1 MTLSTHYTKDALES
15 IFATAQKAEFMGII
29 SAYREHKIINGKTQ
43 PLSEQENYYRH
54 KFLGLMLNERDI
66 DCASFCAL
74 SRKQDLSSISAQE
87 QKVDSRAGADSRVDS
102 GAGQKVDSRGENQA
116 GSAEVD
122 SSPSPS
128 SSPRTGSKYEWYFY
142 LVWSENA
149 SDGIKVDSRGENQ
162 AGSAEVDSSPSPSSS
177 PRTGSKYEW
186 YFYLVWSENASD
198 GIEIGKLGRAC
209 GNAYYLS
216 SGGVMHGFA
225 PHKRGIRL
233 KPYIGKG
240 RISPQRVINMFHRW
254 FLETDGTE
262 LSGICFYQT
271 MQNSSLRRQARGSLA
286 RFHNIS
292 HLYYALPR
300 FDKQN
305 PRINAEEYL
314 RSDSMIIESIENK
327 TLSPFMLR
335 YIFEERGLMFVD
347 KSSSQCLA

>member
-1 MTLSTHYTKDALES
+1 MTLSTHYTTDALES
-15 IFATAQKAEFMGII
+15 IFATAQNAEFMGII

-43 PLSEQENYYRH
+43 PLSEQENYQHNFWRH

-66 DCASFCAL
+66 ACASFCAL
-74 SRKQDLSSISAQE
+74 SRKQDLGNISAQE
-87 QKVDSRAGADSRVDS
+87 QKVDSS
-102 GAGQKVDSRGENQA
+102 
-116 GSAEVD
+116 
-122 SSPSPS
+122 
-128 SSPRTGSKYEWYFY
+128 
-142 LVWSENA
+142 L
-149 SDGIKVDSRGENQ
+149 
-162 AGSAEVDSSPSPSSS
+162 SPSSS

-225 PHKRGIRL
+225 PHKRGIAL

-292 HLYYALPR
+292 YLYYALPR

-314 RSDSMIIESIENK
+314 RSDSMITESIENK
-327 TLSPFMLR
+327 TLSPFMLE

-347 KSSSQCLA
+347 KSSFQ

>member
-74 SRKQDLSSISAQE
+74 SRKQDLSSTSAQE
-87 QKVDSRAGADSRVDS
+87 QKVDSRARVDS
-102 GAGQKVDSRGENQA
+102 GLDSRAGQ
-116 GSAEVD
+116 
-122 SSPSPS
+122 
-128 SSPRTGSKYEWYFY
+128 
-142 LVWSENA
+142 
-149 SDGIKVDSRGENQ
+149 KVDSRGENQ

-225 PHKRGIRL
+225 PHKRAIRL
-233 KPYIGKG
+233 KPYIGKR

-262 LSGICFYQT
+262 LSGIHFYQT

-286 RFHNIS
+286 RSYNIS

-305 PRINAEEYL
+305 PRLDAEAYL
-314 RSDSMIIESIENK
+314 RSDSMITESIENK
-327 TLSPFMLR
+327 TLSPFMLE

-347 KSSSQCLA
+347 KSSSQRLA

>member
-29 SAYREHKIINGKTQ
+29 SAHREHTITDEKNQ
-43 PLSEQENYYRH
+43 PISERENYYRH
-54 KFLGLMLNERDI
+54 KFLGLMLNERGI

-74 SRKQDLSSISAQE
+74 SRKQDLSSTSAQE
-87 QKVDSRAGADSRVDS
+87 
-102 GAGQKVDSRGENQA
+102 QKVDSRGENQA
-116 GSAEVD
+116 ESAEVD

-128 SSPRTGSKYEWYFY
+128 SSPQ
-142 LVWSENA
+142 
-149 SDGIKVDSRGENQ
+149 SD
-162 AGSAEVDSSPSPSSS
+162 
-177 PRTGSKYEW
+177 TKYEW

-292 HLYYALPR
+292 FLYYALPR

-305 PRINAEEYL
+305 PRLDAEEYL
-314 RSDSMIIESIENK
+314 RSDSMITESIENK
-327 TLSPFMLR
+327 TLSPFMLE

-347 KSSSQCLA
+347 KSSSQRLA

>member
-1 MTLSTHYTKDALES
+1 
-15 IFATAQKAEFMGII
+15 
-29 SAYREHKIINGKTQ
+29 
-43 PLSEQENYYRH
+43 
-54 KFLGLMLNERDI
+54 
-66 DCASFCAL
+66 
-74 SRKQDLSSISAQE
+74 
-87 QKVDSRAGADSRVDS
+87 
-102 GAGQKVDSRGENQA
+102 
-116 GSAEVD
+116 
-122 SSPSPS
+122 
-128 SSPRTGSKYEWYFY
+128 
-142 LVWSENA
+142 
-149 SDGIKVDSRGENQ
+149 
-162 AGSAEVDSSPSPSSS
+162 
-177 PRTGSKYEW
+177 
-186 YFYLVWSENASD
+186 
-198 GIEIGKLGRAC
+198 
-209 GNAYYLS
+209 
-216 SGGVMHGFA
+216 MHGFA

-292 HLYYALPR
+292 FLYYALPR

-314 RSDSMIIESIENK
+314 RSDSMITESIENK

-347 KSSSQCLA
+347 KSSSQWLA

>member
-1 MTLSTHYTKDALES
+1 MTLSTHYTTDALES

-43 PLSEQENYYRH
+43 PLSEQENYQHNFWRH

-66 DCASFCAL
+66 ACASFCAL
-74 SRKQDLSSISAQE
+74 SHKASSHTSG
-87 QKVDSRAGADSRVDS
+87 QKVDSGVESKAGS
-102 GAGQKVDSRGENQA
+102 KVDSRGENQA

-122 SSPSPS
+122 SSLSPS
-128 SSPRTGSKYEWYFY
+128 SPHTG
-142 LVWSENA
+142 L
-149 SDGIKVDSRGENQ
+149 Q
-162 AGSAEVDSSPSPSSS
+162 
-177 PRTGSKYEW
+177 YEW

-198 GIEIGKLGRAC
+198 GIEVGKLGRAC

-216 SGGVMHGFA
+216 SGGIMHGFA
-225 PHKRGIRL
+225 PHKRGIAL
-233 KPYIGKG
+233 KPYIGKR
-240 RISPQRVINMFHRW
+240 RISPRRAINMLHRW
-254 FLETDGTE
+254 FLDTDGTE
-262 LSGICFYQT
+262 LIGIRFYQT
-271 MQNSSLRRQARGSLA
+271 MQNTSSRRQARGSLA

-292 HLYYALPR
+292 YLYYALPR

-305 PRINAEEYL
+305 PHINAEEYL

-347 KSSSQCLA
+347 KSSS

>member
-54 KFLGLMLNERDI
+54 KFLGLMLNERGI
-66 DCASFCAL
+66 ACASFCAL
-74 SRKQDLSSISAQE
+74 SRKASSQTSQ
-87 QKVDSRAGADSRVDS
+87 QKVDS
-102 GAGQKVDSRGENQA
+102 GAGVDSGVESRAGSKVDSRGENQA
-116 GSAEVD
+116 ESAEVD

-128 SSPRTGSKYEWYFY
+128 G
-142 LVWSENA
+142 
-149 SDGIKVDSRGENQ
+149 
-162 AGSAEVDSSPSPSSS
+162 S

-216 SGGVMHGFA
+216 SGRVMHGFA

-292 HLYYALPR
+292 FLYYALPR

-305 PRINAEEYL
+305 PRIDAEEYL
-314 RSDSMIIESIENK
+314 RSDSMITESIENK

-347 KSSSQCLA
+347 KSSSQRLA

>member
-54 KFLGLMLNERDI
+54 KFLGLMLNERGI
-66 DCASFCAL
+66 SCASFCAL
-74 SRKQDLSSISAQE
+74 SRKQDLSSTSAQE
-87 QKVDSRAGADSRVDS
+87 QKVDSRAGVDSGVDS
-102 GAGQKVDSRGENQA
+102 GAGS
-116 GSAEVD
+116 
-122 SSPSPS
+122 
-128 SSPRTGSKYEWYFY
+128 
-142 LVWSENA
+142 
-149 SDGIKVDSRGENQ
+149 KVDSRGENQ

-292 HLYYALPR
+292 FLYYALPR

-305 PRINAEEYL
+305 PRLDAEEYL
-314 RSDSMIIESIENK
+314 RSDSMITESIENK

-347 KSSSQCLA
+347 KSSSQRLA

>member
-66 DCASFCAL
+66 SCASFCAL
-74 SRKQDLSSISAQE
+74 SRKQDLSSTSAQG
-87 QKVDSRAGADSRVDS
+87 QKVDSRVDS
-102 GAGQKVDSRGENQA
+102 GAGSKVDSGGENQA
-116 GSAEVD
+116 E
-122 SSPSPS
+122 
-128 SSPRTGSKYEWYFY
+128 
-142 LVWSENA
+142 
-149 SDGIKVDSRGENQ
+149 
-162 AGSAEVDSSPSPSSS
+162 SAEVDSSPSPSSS

-216 SGGVMHGFA
+216 SGGVMHGFS

-292 HLYYALPR
+292 FLYYALPR

-305 PRINAEEYL
+305 PRLDAEEYL
-314 RSDSMIIESIENK
+314 RSDSMIAESIENK

-347 KSSSQCLA
+347 KSSFQ

>member
-74 SRKQDLSSISAQE
+74 SRKASSHASG
-87 QKVDSRAGADSRVDS
+87 QKVDSRAGVDS
-102 GAGQKVDSRGENQA
+102 GAGS
-116 GSAEVD
+116 
-122 SSPSPS
+122 
-128 SSPRTGSKYEWYFY
+128 
-142 LVWSENA
+142 
-149 SDGIKVDSRGENQ
+149 KVDSRGENQ

-262 LSGICFYQT
+262 LSGIHFYQT
-271 MQNSSLRRQARGSLA
+271 MQNSSLRRQACGSLA

-292 HLYYALPR
+292 FLYYALPR

-305 PRINAEEYL
+305 PRLDAEEYL
-314 RSDSMIIESIENK
+314 RSDSMITESIENK
-327 TLSPFMLR
+327 TLSPFMLE

>member
-66 DCASFCAL
+66 ACASFCAL
-74 SRKQDLSSISAQE
+74 SRKQDLSSTSAQE
-87 QKVDSRAGADSRVDS
+87 QKVDSRAGVDS
-102 GAGQKVDSRGENQA
+102 GVESKAGSKVDSRGENQA

-128 SSPRTGSKYEWYFY
+128 SSPQSDTQYEWYFY

-149 SDGIKVDSRGENQ
+149 SDC
-162 AGSAEVDSSPSPSSS
+162 
-177 PRTGSKYEW
+177 
-186 YFYLVWSENASD
+186 
-198 GIEIGKLGRAC
+198 IEIGKLGRAC

-240 RISPQRVINMFHRW
+240 RISSQRVINMFHRW

-292 HLYYALPR
+292 YLYHALPR

-314 RSDSMIIESIENK
+314 RSDSMITESIENK
-327 TLSPFMLR
+327 TLSPFMLE

-347 KSSSQCLA
+347 KSSSQRLA

>member
-74 SRKQDLSSISAQE
+74 SRKQDLSSTSAQE
-87 QKVDSRAGADSRVDS
+87 QKVDSRAGVESKAES
-102 GAGQKVDSRGENQA
+102 KVDSRGENQA

-122 SSPSPS
+122 SSLSPS
-128 SSPRTGSKYEWYFY
+128 SSPQ
-142 LVWSENA
+142 
-149 SDGIKVDSRGENQ
+149 SD
-162 AGSAEVDSSPSPSSS
+162 
-177 PRTGSKYEW
+177 TKYEW

-198 GIEIGKLGRAC
+198 GIEVGKLGRAC

-216 SGGVMHGFA
+216 SGGIMHGFS
-225 PHKRGIRL
+225 PHKRGIAL
-233 KPYIGKG
+233 KPYIGK
-240 RISPQRVINMFHRW
+240 RHISPRRAINMLHRW
-254 FLETDGTE
+254 FLDTDGTE
-262 LSGICFYQT
+262 LIGIRFYQT
-271 MQNSSLRRQARGSLA
+271 MQNTSSRRQARGSLA

-292 HLYYALPR
+292 YLYYALPR

-314 RSDSMIIESIENK
+314 RSDSMITESITNK

-347 KSSSQCLA
+347 KSSS

>member
-54 KFLGLMLNERDI
+54 KFLGLMLNERGI

-74 SRKQDLSSISAQE
+74 SRKQDLSHTSAQE
-87 QKVDSRAGADSRVDS
+87 QK
-102 GAGQKVDSRGENQA
+102 
-116 GSAEVD
+116 
-122 SSPSPS
+122 
-128 SSPRTGSKYEWYFY
+128 
-142 LVWSENA
+142 
-149 SDGIKVDSRGENQ
+149 
-162 AGSAEVDSSPSPSSS
+162 VDSSPSPSSS

-292 HLYYALPR
+292 FLYYALPR

-305 PRINAEEYL
+305 PRINAEAYL
-314 RSDSMIIESIENK
+314 RSDSMITESIENK

-347 KSSSQCLA
+347 KSSSQWLA

>member
-74 SRKQDLSSISAQE
+74 SRKQDLSHTSAQE
-87 QKVDSRAGADSRVDS
+87 
-102 GAGQKVDSRGENQA
+102 QKVDSRGENQA

-122 SSPSPS
+122 SSPS
-128 SSPRTGSKYEWYFY
+128 G
-142 LVWSENA
+142 
-149 SDGIKVDSRGENQ
+149 
-162 AGSAEVDSSPSPSSS
+162 S

-240 RISPQRVINMFHRW
+240 RISSQRVINMFHRW

-262 LSGICFYQT
+262 LIGICFYQT

-292 HLYYALPR
+292 FLYYALPR

-305 PRINAEEYL
+305 PRLDAEEYL
-314 RSDSMIIESIENK
+314 RSDSMITESIENK

-347 KSSSQCLA
+347 KSSFQ

>member
-54 KFLGLMLNERDI
+54 KFLGLMLNERGI

-74 SRKQDLSSISAQE
+74 SRKQDLSHTSAQE
-87 QKVDSRAGADSRVDS
+87 QKVDSRARVDS
-102 GAGQKVDSRGENQA
+102 GVESKAGSKVDSRGENQA
-116 GSAEVD
+116 ESAEVD

-128 SSPRTGSKYEWYFY
+128 SSPQ
-142 LVWSENA
+142 
-149 SDGIKVDSRGENQ
+149 SD
-162 AGSAEVDSSPSPSSS
+162 
-177 PRTGSKYEW
+177 TKYEW

-233 KPYIGKG
+233 KPYIGKR

-254 FLETDGTE
+254 FLETEGTE
-262 LSGICFYQT
+262 LIGICFYQT
-271 MQNSSLRRQARGSLA
+271 MQNSSLRQQARGSLA

-292 HLYYALPR
+292 YLYYALPR

-314 RSDSMIIESIENK
+314 RSDSMITESIENK
-327 TLSPFMLR
+327 TLSPFMLE

-347 KSSSQCLA
+347 KSSFQRLA

>member
-54 KFLGLMLNERDI
+54 KFLGLMLNERGI
-66 DCASFCAL
+66 DCASFCAV
-74 SRKQDLSSISAQE
+74 SRKQDLSSTSAQG
-87 QKVDSRAGADSRVDS
+87 QKVDS
-102 GAGQKVDSRGENQA
+102 GAGSKVDSRGENQA

-128 SSPRTGSKYEWYFY
+128 SSPQSDTQYEWYFY

-149 SDGIKVDSRGENQ
+149 SDC
-162 AGSAEVDSSPSPSSS
+162 
-177 PRTGSKYEW
+177 
-186 YFYLVWSENASD
+186 
-198 GIEIGKLGRAC
+198 IEIGKLGRAC

-225 PHKRGIRL
+225 PHKRGIGL
-233 KPYIGKG
+233 KPYIGKR

-254 FLETDGTE
+254 FLETEGTE
-262 LSGICFYQT
+262 LIGIRFYQT
-271 MQNSSLRRQARGSLA
+271 MENSSLRQQARGSLA

-292 HLYYALPR
+292 YLYYALPR

-305 PRINAEEYL
+305 PRIDAEEYL
-314 RSDSMIIESIENK
+314 RSDSMITESITNK

-335 YIFEERGLMFVD
+335 YIFEERSLMFVD
-347 KSSSQCLA
+347 KSSYQSSVL

>member
-54 KFLGLMLNERDI
+54 KFLGLMLNEGDI
-66 DCASFCAL
+66 ACASFCAL
-74 SRKQDLSSISAQE
+74 SRKQDLSSTSAQE
-87 QKVDSRAGADSRVDS
+87 QKVDSRAGS
-102 GAGQKVDSRGENQA
+102 KVDSRGENQA

-149 SDGIKVDSRGENQ
+149 SN
-162 AGSAEVDSSPSPSSS
+162 
-177 PRTGSKYEW
+177 
-186 YFYLVWSENASD
+186 

-233 KPYIGKG
+233 KPYIGKR

-262 LSGICFYQT
+262 LSGIRFYQT

-292 HLYYALPR
+292 YLYYALPR

-314 RSDSMIIESIENK
+314 RSDSMITESIENK
-327 TLSPFMLR
+327 TLSPFMLE

-347 KSSSQCLA
+347 KSSSQRLA

>member
-74 SRKQDLSSISAQE
+74 SRKQDLSSTSAQ
-87 QKVDSRAGADSRVDS
+87 
-102 GAGQKVDSRGENQA
+102 GQKVDSGLDSKA
-116 GSAEVD
+116 GQ
-122 SSPSPS
+122 
-128 SSPRTGSKYEWYFY
+128 
-142 LVWSENA
+142 
-149 SDGIKVDSRGENQ
+149 KVDSRGENQ

-262 LSGICFYQT
+262 LSGIRFYQT

-292 HLYYALPR
+292 FLYYALPR

-314 RSDSMIIESIENK
+314 RSDSMIAESIENK
-327 TLSPFMLR
+327 TLSPFMLE

-347 KSSSQCLA
+347 KSSFQ

>member
-74 SRKQDLSSISAQE
+74 SRKQDLSSTSAQG
-87 QKVDSRAGADSRVDS
+87 QKVDSRAGVESGADS
-102 GAGQKVDSRGENQA
+102 GAGS
-116 GSAEVD
+116 
-122 SSPSPS
+122 
-128 SSPRTGSKYEWYFY
+128 
-142 LVWSENA
+142 
-149 SDGIKVDSRGENQ
+149 KVDSRGENQ

-240 RISPQRVINMFHRW
+240 RISSQRVINMFHRW

-292 HLYYALPR
+292 YLYHALPR

-314 RSDSMIIESIENK
+314 RSDSMITESIENK
-327 TLSPFMLR
+327 TLSPFMLE

-347 KSSSQCLA
+347 KSSSQFLS

>member
-74 SRKQDLSSISAQE
+74 SRKQDLSSTSAQG
-87 QKVDSRAGADSRVDS
+87 QKVDSRAGVDSRVDS
-102 GAGQKVDSRGENQA
+102 KAGSKVDSRGENQA

-149 SDGIKVDSRGENQ
+149 SDD
-162 AGSAEVDSSPSPSSS
+162 
-177 PRTGSKYEW
+177 
-186 YFYLVWSENASD
+186 
-198 GIEIGKLGRAC
+198 IEIGKLGRAC

-286 RFHNIS
+286 RSYNIS

-314 RSDSMIIESIENK
+314 RSDSMITESIENK

-347 KSSSQCLA
+347 KSSFQ

>member
-66 DCASFCAL
+66 SCASFCAL
-74 SRKQDLSSISAQE
+74 SRKQDLSSTSAQE
-87 QKVDSRAGADSRVDS
+87 QKVDSRAGADSGLDS
-102 GAGQKVDSRGENQA
+102 GAGQ
-116 GSAEVD
+116 
-122 SSPSPS
+122 
-128 SSPRTGSKYEWYFY
+128 
-142 LVWSENA
+142 
-149 SDGIKVDSRGENQ
+149 KVDSRGENQ

-240 RISPQRVINMFHRW
+240 RISSQRVINMFHRW

-271 MQNSSLRRQARGSLA
+271 MQNSSLRQQARGSLA

-292 HLYYALPR
+292 FLYYALPR

-305 PRINAEEYL
+305 PRLDAEAYL
-314 RSDSMIIESIENK
+314 RSDSMITESIENK
-327 TLSPFMLR
+327 TLSPFMLE

-347 KSSSQCLA
+347 KSSSQRLA

>member
-54 KFLGLMLNERDI
+54 KFLGLMLNERGI

-74 SRKQDLSSISAQE
+74 SRKQDLSSTSAQE
-87 QKVDSRAGADSRVDS
+87 QKVDSRAGADSGLDS
-102 GAGQKVDSRGENQA
+102 GAGSKVDSRGENQA

-122 SSPSPS
+122 S
-128 SSPRTGSKYEWYFY
+128 
-142 LVWSENA
+142 
-149 SDGIKVDSRGENQ
+149 
-162 AGSAEVDSSPSPSSS
+162 SPSSS

-233 KPYIGKG
+233 KPYIGKR

-262 LSGICFYQT
+262 LSGIRFYQT

-292 HLYYALPR
+292 FLYYALPR

-314 RSDSMIIESIENK
+314 RSDSMITESIENK

-347 KSSSQCLA
+347 KSSSQFLS

>member
-29 SAYREHKIINGKTQ
+29 SAHREHTITDEKDQ
-43 PLSEQENYYRH
+43 PISERENFYQHNFWRH
-54 KFLGLMLNERDI
+54 KFLGLMLNERGI
-66 DCASFCAL
+66 ACASFCAL
-74 SRKQDLSSISAQE
+74 SRKASSQTSQ
-87 QKVDSRAGADSRVDS
+87 QKVDS
-102 GAGQKVDSRGENQA
+102 GAGVDSGVESRAGSKVDSRGENQA
-116 GSAEVD
+116 ESAEVD

-128 SSPRTGSKYEWYFY
+128 SSPQ
-142 LVWSENA
+142 
-149 SDGIKVDSRGENQ
+149 SD
-162 AGSAEVDSSPSPSSS
+162 
-177 PRTGSKYEW
+177 TKYEW

-240 RISPQRVINMFHRW
+240 RISPQRVINMLHRW

-292 HLYYALPR
+292 FLYYALPR

-314 RSDSMIIESIENK
+314 RSDSMITESIENK

-347 KSSSQCLA
+347 KSSSQRLA

>member
-54 KFLGLMLNERDI
+54 KFLGLMLNERGI
-66 DCASFCAL
+66 ACASFCAL
-74 SRKQDLSSISAQE
+74 SRKASSQTSQ
-87 QKVDSRAGADSRVDS
+87 QKVDS
-102 GAGQKVDSRGENQA
+102 GAGVDSGVESRAGSKVDSRGENQA
-116 GSAEVD
+116 ESAEVD

-128 SSPRTGSKYEWYFY
+128 SSPQ
-142 LVWSENA
+142 
-149 SDGIKVDSRGENQ
+149 SD
-162 AGSAEVDSSPSPSSS
+162 
-177 PRTGSKYEW
+177 TKYEW

-240 RISPQRVINMFHRW
+240 RISPQRVINMLHRW

-292 HLYYALPR
+292 FLYYALPR

-314 RSDSMIIESIENK
+314 RSDSMITESIENK

-347 KSSSQCLA
+347 KSSSQRLA

>member
-15 IFATAQKAEFMGII
+15 IFATAQKAELMGII
-29 SAYREHKIINGKTQ
+29 SAHREHKIINGKTQ

-54 KFLGLMLNERDI
+54 KFLGLMLNERGI
-66 DCASFCAL
+66 ACASFCAL
-74 SRKQDLSSISAQE
+74 SRKTSSQTSQ
-87 QKVDSRAGADSRVDS
+87 QKVDSRAGVDS
-102 GAGQKVDSRGENQA
+102 GVESKAGSKVDSRGENQA

-122 SSPSPS
+122 SSLSPS
-128 SSPRTGSKYEWYFY
+128 G
-142 LVWSENA
+142 
-149 SDGIKVDSRGENQ
+149 
-162 AGSAEVDSSPSPSSS
+162 S

-271 MQNSSLRRQARGSLA
+271 MENSSLRRQARGSLA

-292 HLYYALPR
+292 FLYYALPR

-314 RSDSMIIESIENK
+314 RSDSMITESIENK

-335 YIFEERGLMFVD
+335 YIFEERSLMFVD
-347 KSSSQCLA
+347 KSSYQSSVL

>member
-74 SRKQDLSSISAQE
+74 SRKQDLSSTSAQE
-87 QKVDSRAGADSRVDS
+87 QKVDSRAGVDS
-102 GAGQKVDSRGENQA
+102 GVESKAGSKVDSRGENQA

-128 SSPRTGSKYEWYFY
+128 SSPQSDTQYEWYFY

-149 SDGIKVDSRGENQ
+149 SDC
-162 AGSAEVDSSPSPSSS
+162 
-177 PRTGSKYEW
+177 
-186 YFYLVWSENASD
+186 
-198 GIEIGKLGRAC
+198 IEIGKLGRAC

-240 RISPQRVINMFHRW
+240 RISSQRVINMFHRW

-292 HLYYALPR
+292 YLYHALPR

-314 RSDSMIIESIENK
+314 RSDSMITESIENK
-327 TLSPFMLR
+327 TLSPFMLE

-347 KSSSQCLA
+347 KSSSQFLS